1 MTIKR
6 VYKST
11 VPALRYILKDGFN
24 CVFIDGKYITD
35 IELHIKEL
43 DEEIGTHGRNKSRNP
58 YMYIDTDEKEIDT
71 EAPTALDIIKQR
83 AKDEARAELL
93 AEQAAAQKDMG
104 TTGNGA
110 VLGGIGN
117 TGTIAALDPS
127 VPNKEVIT
135 TIDHDAP
142 AISTSTAA
150 DSATAQVTEQPKLV
164 PTTDVANTATLN
176 PAITVKKA

>member
-58 YMYIDTDEKEIDT
+58 YMYIDNDEKEIDT
-71 EAPTALDIIKQR
+71 EAPTALDLIKQK

-117 TGTIAALDPS
+117 TGTISALDPS

-142 AISTSTAA
+142 VPTAPAISTTEGSTA
-150 DSATAQVTEQPKLV
+150 QLV
-164 PTTDVANTATLN
+164 ENKPAGATLITPKVSGATIT
-176 PAITVKKA
+176 PAKP